1 MKYLFLDTSSFYINI
16 AIIVDNEIAYDFN
29 ELNSPKLSENIFV
42 YLDTVF
48 KESKIKINE
57 IDKVFIVNGP
67 GSFTGVRVGLTIAK
81 TMAWSLKIPIISI
94 STLELYA
101 TMETK
106 FKYTIPFIND
116 RNDYLYAGIYD
127 QDLNNYMPDTFL
139 HISELLVKI
148 DNKND
153 YVLVGYDEID
163 GPLEIIKPE
172 LNVLKIINKH
182 ENDEPVNVHLVK
194 PNYLKMIDAERN
206 LEKQNDKKDN

>member
-1 MKYLFLDTSSFYINI
+1 
-16 AIIVDNEIAYDFN
+16 
-29 ELNSPKLSENIFV
+29 
-42 YLDTVF
+42 
-48 KESKIKINE
+48 
-57 IDKVFIVNGP
+57 
-67 GSFTGVRVGLTIAK
+67 
-81 TMAWSLKIPIISI
+81 
-94 STLELYA
+94 
-101 TMETK
+101 
-106 FKYTIPFIND
+106 
-116 RNDYLYAGIYD
+116 
-127 QDLNNYMPDTFL
+127 
-139 HISELLVKI
+139 LLVKI